1 MYVCIGVCVRAG
13 RHVGTC
19 KSNAQNCSPC
29 CCASFMLFFFHS
41 WEVSYSS
48 TSFSSTFLLTQLVNC
63 IVVCVC
69 VCVRICL
76 VIKCAQQQ
84 WIGLYLLAISMRA
97 LVLVAKQRC
106 FGSYSHLFSPSLMLA
121 ICPAALTAKAAT
133 TAIDNKRRAPS
144 TSPSS
149 LALSVSLPLRLRHFT
164 FRFMNGDNDEE
175 AAESKRPKN
184 RRHIFIYAKYTREEA
199 NVERGMKQNQV
210 EYTKIKWQKSKVLL
224 LYSLSFSIARFVW
237 FSIAVW
243 SLVLFDTTRRQSIS
257 FIHDSWIGV
266 ESFSHFFASVFVAV
280 VGNSRRRRRQ
290 IKCQKNFTIVFSV
303 TLYLHT
309 QLIYACFLLFLFI
322 ICDVFFYCVLYVHT
336 CVCVFVCYLIWHN
349 PQ

>member
-1 MYVCIGVCVRAG
+1 MNWVIFACYFYACAG
-13 RHVGTC
+13 I
-19 KSNAQNCSPC
+19 
-29 CCASFMLFFFHS
+29 
-41 WEVSYSS
+41 SS
-48 TSFSSTFLLTQLVNC
+48 KTTVLWLLL
-63 IVVCVC
+63 
-69 VCVRICL
+69 
-76 VIKCAQQQ
+76 
-84 WIGLYLLAISMRA
+84 S
-97 LVLVAKQRC
+97 
-106 FGSYSHLFSPSLMLA
+106 LFSPSLMHA
-121 ICPAALTAKAAT
+121 VCPAALTAKAAT

-149 LALSVSLPLRLRHFT
+149 LALSLSLPLRLWHFT

-184 RRHIFIYAKYTREEA
+184 TRHIFIYAKYTREET
-199 NVERGMKQNQV
+199 NVGRGMKQNQV
-210 EYTKIKWQKSKVLL
+210 KYTKIKWQKSKVLL
-224 LYSLSFSIARFVW
+224 LYSLSLSFSIARFVL
-237 FSIAVW
+237 FSISVW
-243 SLVLFDTTRRQSIS
+243 LLVLFDTTRRQSIS

-322 ICDVFFYCVLYVHT
+322 ICDVFFYCVLNV
-336 CVCVFVCYLIWHN
+336 CVCVCLLSHMTQSPIDWQIPFKLATAFT
-349 PQ
+349 